1 MSKSKRTTNGGRG
14 RQRRISVRAVRRE
27 QPDIARLGRA
37 VVAMALAA
45 QAEADAQA
53 EAGHK
58 PTQSAGDAAR
68 SADDGSAG

>member
-1 MSKSKRTTNGGRG
+1 MSKPKRTTMKGRG
-14 RQRRISVRAVRRE
+14 KPRHISVRAVRRE

-53 EAGHK
+53 QAS
-58 PTQSAGDAAR
+58 QS
-68 SADDGSAG
+68 SSTADDDSRPIEDGSAE